1 MPLTFEQ
8 LKAQLKDDQEKALL
22 DKILKENQEAV
33 KGMEFFAAKGEEWN
47 QWALKPDGFP
57 AYQQAYEEVKKLKPE
72 LEAARQQAEA
82 LQKELEARKAAAVK
96 PGEVDENGNP
106 KPQEI
111 DIEKLGA
118 AIMAKMKASG
128 EIVT

>member
-1 MPLTFEQ
+1 MPLTFEA

-22 DKILKENQEAV
+22 DKIYKENQEAL
-33 KGMEFFAAKGEEWN
+33 KGMEFWAAKGEEWN
-47 QWALKPDGFP
+47 QWSLKPEGFP
-57 AYQQAYEEVKKLKPE
+57 AYQQAFEEVKKLKPE

-82 LQKELEARKAAAVK
+82 LQKELEARKAAVVN
-96 PGEVDENGNP
+96 PGVDENGNP

-118 AIMAKMKASG
+118 AIMAKMKAS
-128 EIVT
+128 